1 MKLFKNILRLLF
13 SILLVFLFIG
23 TWFPMKYIYDNL
35 SYSYLFPFLSFHLY
49 TGLLYILIL
58 FAFFYSSPKGL
69 LSKIIGLILSG
80 LLAYKEYTFYL
91 ENTDENIKYIYL
103 ISIGLGI
110 LITLYF
116 LFKGVKPW
124 KKS

>member
-91 ENTDENIKYIYL
+91 ENTDQNIKYIYL

-116 LFKGVKPW
+116 LFKGAKPW

>member
-69 LSKIIGLILSG
+69 LSKVIGLILSG
-80 LLAYKEYTFYL
+80 LLAYKEYTFYFVKC
-91 ENTDENIKYIYL
+91 NIL
-103 ISIGLGI
+103 FVISNI
-110 LITLYF
+110 F
-116 LFKGVKPW
+116 DH
-124 KKS
+124 S

>member
-49 TGLLYILIL
+49 TGLLYIFIL

-91 ENTDENIKYIYL
+91 EHTDQNIKYIYL

-116 LFKGVKPW
+116 LFKGAKPW

>member
-1 MKLFKNILRLLF
+1 
-13 SILLVFLFIG
+13 
-23 TWFPMKYIYDNL
+23 MKYIYDNL

-49 TGLLYILIL
+49 TGLLYIFIL

-91 ENTDENIKYIYL
+91 ENTDQNIKYIYL

-116 LFKGVKPW
+116 LFKGAKPW

>member
-49 TGLLYILIL
+49 TGLLYIFIL

-91 ENTDENIKYIYL
+91 ENTDQNIKYIYL

-116 LFKGVKPW
+116 LFKGAKPW